1 MKTTAFLFYLLLVI
15 GALNTTHNAVYNQ
28 CLLFVHQDLPGSD
41 FQLKLTVTLYFCAI
55 FFVRCLVGLVADS
68 CRGRKCILITLWVAL
83 LGHILASTSTNLS
96 MFVAARFIQGLGL
109 GGGQVLGLVLLMQ
122 LFSHKGRAA
131 VIAAEQVIFS
141 IAAVS
146 LPLLG
151 HAFSSHG
158 HWRWTYGIYIT
169 ITMMAIAYFLLFQ
182 SRETSLDVPSMEAST
197 NPPHSLMANRAFL
210 LPTLMAAFTASA
222 YCLWVSY
229 FSLLIRHYQI
239 DFSYLMLYQLLPLL
253 PYFIGSIG
261 FKKWTANVSKRVWM
275 RRIWMIQVATF
286 LSILLLFVWNKT
298 GKTFPLV
305 LLVPILLHNVASA
318 FFRPWMQEKALEA
331 VPAYKIGSASSFIS
345 ICQVGVNAVFS
356 IFINGMSSFLPAFVG
371 VQLLIN
377 LSILVY
383 LCGQLRPHGAK
394 NISSSQVV

>member
-1 MKTTAFLFYLLLVI
+1 MKTTAFLFYLLLVV

-55 FFVRCLVGLVADS
+55 FFVRCLIGLVADRCS
-68 CRGRKCILITLWVAL
+68 GRKCIVITLWVAF
-83 LGHILASTSTNLS
+83 LGHVLAGSSTHLS
-96 MFVAARFIQGLGL
+96 MFVVARFIQGLGL

-122 LFSHKGRAA
+122 LFSHKGRASI
-131 VIAAEQVIFS
+131 IAAEQVIFS
-141 IAAVS
+141 VAAVS

-151 HAFSSHG
+151 HYFSSHG
-158 HWRWTYGIYIT
+158 HWRWMYGIYSVL
-169 ITMMAIAYFLLFQ
+169 TMVAIAYFSLFQ
-182 SRETSLDVPSMEAST
+182 SRESSIEVPSETSATTS
-197 NPPHSLMANRAFL
+197 HSLMTNRAFL

-229 FSLLIRHYQI
+229 FSLLVQHYHI

-261 FKKWTANVSKRVWM
+261 FKKWTASVSKAVWM
-275 RRIWMIQVATF
+275 RRILAIQAATF
-286 LSILLLFVWNKT
+286 LSILLLFGWNKT
-298 GKTFPLV
+298 GKTFPWV
-305 LLVPILLHNVASA
+305 LLVPILLHNIASA

-331 VPAYKIGSASSFIS
+331 VPVHKIGSASSFLS
-345 ICQVGVNAVFS
+345 ICQVGVNAIFS
-356 IFINGMSSFLPAFVG
+356 IFINCMGSFLPAFVG

-377 LSILVY
+377 LSILAY
-383 LCGQLRPHGAK
+383 LCGQLRPNGAK
-394 NISSSQVV
+394 KVSSSQVV